1 MTLIL
6 SQILFMEGRINYLL
20 NYVMNIAIH
29 VKNLDMISIIKNV
42 KHAYLII
49 LMIIG
54 IILIILI
61 LRIVFL

>member
-6 SQILFMEGRINYLL
+6 RQILFMEGRINYLL

-29 VKNLDMISIIKNV
+29 VKKLDTISIIKNV

-61 LRIVFL
+61 RRIVFP